1 MSNSVAMG
9 LETVWFTRAFSA
21 NQFQW
26 KEFIPPAIDTDV
38 LSGHDYL
45 CEHPAY
51 AGCEGAHSTGRIS
64 FRRHGMTRAAL
75 DEKNLWVGLTGLE
88 HPVEP
93 YG

>member
-1 MSNSVAMG
+1 MSNSVARC
-9 LETVWFTRAFSA
+9 LETVVHASPLRIIFSG
-21 NQFQW
+21 
-26 KEFIPPAIDTDV
+26 KLLPPAIDTDV
-38 LSGHDYL
+38 VSGHDYL

-51 AGCEGAHSTGRIS
+51 AGCEGAHSSGRIS

-75 DEKNLWVGLTGLE
+75 DEKNLWVRLTGLE